1 VSWQDEFALQWTE
14 IAAFK
19 AAALRQKR
27 PSGVGDLHKSAPSK
41 ASCCAS
47 SGFKRLQLVSMPT
60 GQITKNCHYISRS
73 LTRPWEAEQ
82 RRLHFYDFDAGRW
95 YDDSSYGLF
104 AEESLNPQHVEAWLD
119 KTIEGP
125 LSLCR
130 KKLTSGASGALEDWG
145 FYRAAT
151 LMLWLQGMRVKSVS
165 DLDARRNLEHLAT
178 RSIEETDQL
187 VVTIREEYDL
197 ALATTVGKDGMLAP
211 LYFPSSGLFPL
222 TYPDSGC
229 ISGHTVALGLPL
241 DLWSALIALPRENT
255 GVRDASRIPSS
266 ISNLSVGVANAD
278 KVVVPP
284 LLLEQRPRAEVTQIL
299 KELRAANAHLLDL
312 VKDSKRLVAA
322 AFEQTGLEPP
332 RDGAGRFPPR
342 PRN

>member
-1 VSWQDEFALQWTE
+1 
-14 IAAFK
+14 
-19 AAALRQKR
+19 
-27 PSGVGDLHKSAPSK
+27 
-41 ASCCAS
+41 
-47 SGFKRLQLVSMPT
+47 MPT

-82 RRLHFYDFDAGRW
+82 RRLHFYDFDTASW
-95 YDDSSYGLF
+95 DDDSSYRLF
-104 AEESLNPQHVEAWLD
+104 AEESLNPQYVEAWLD

-130 KKLTSGASGALEDWG
+130 KKFASSGSGVLEDWG

-165 DLDARRNLEHLAT
+165 DDDARRNLEHLAT
-178 RSIEETDQL
+178 RSIDETDQL
-187 VVTIREEYDL
+187 VVAIRAEYDL

-211 LYFPSSGLFPL
+211 LFFPSSGLFPL

-241 DLWSALIALPRENT
+241 DLWSALIALPREDA
-255 GVRDASRIPSS
+255 GMRDVSRIPSS
-266 ISNLSVGVANAD
+266 ISNLSVGVANAR

-284 LLLEQRPRAEVTQIL
+284 MLLKQRPQAEV
-299 KELRAANAHLLDL
+299 
-312 VKDSKRLVAA
+312 
-322 AFEQTGLEPP
+322 
-332 RDGAGRFPPR
+332 
-342 PRN
+342 